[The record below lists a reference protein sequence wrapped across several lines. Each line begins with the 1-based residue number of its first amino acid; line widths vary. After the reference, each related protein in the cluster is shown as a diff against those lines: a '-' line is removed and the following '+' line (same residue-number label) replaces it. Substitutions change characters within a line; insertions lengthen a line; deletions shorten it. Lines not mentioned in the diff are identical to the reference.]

1 VRKAELESDGRLL
14 KINPLADWSDDDVW
28 RYVRE
33 HDVAVNRLHAEG
45 YPSVGCAP
53 CTRAV
58 APGDDPRS
66 GRWWWEN
73 ADTRECGLHVGEEKD
88 GSGI

>member
-1 VRKAELESDGRLL
+1 V
-14 KINPLADWSDDDVW
+14 KINPLADWSREQVW
-28 RYVRE
+28 DYVRD
-33 HDVAVNRLHAEG
+33 HRVPVNRLHAEG
-45 YPSVGCAP
+45 FPSVGCGP

-58 APGDDPRS
+58 AEGDDPRS

-73 ADTRECGLHVGEEKD
+73 EDTRECGLHVGEEKD